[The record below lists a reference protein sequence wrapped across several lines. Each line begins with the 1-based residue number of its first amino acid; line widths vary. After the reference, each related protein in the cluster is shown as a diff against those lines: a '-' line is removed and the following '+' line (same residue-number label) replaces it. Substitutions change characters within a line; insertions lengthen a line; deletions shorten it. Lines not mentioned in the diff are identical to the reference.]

1 MRTKSRIAVRVTIK
15 TRSPPVPDAL
25 IDTSEL
31 LKLAPPPL
39 EMQGFPKRRQ

>member
-1 MRTKSRIAVRVTIK
+1 M
-15 TRSPPVPDAL
+15 
-25 IDTSEL
+25 DTSEL